1 MTISTLAQRDAIVRD
16 LEQRMVEAK
25 RRGTFWF
32 PPIATIHAIQ
42 RFDRFQR
49 FGI

>member
-1 MTISTLAQRDAIVRD
+1 MTISTQAQRDAIVCD
-16 LEQRMVEAK
+16 LELRMEDAK
-25 RRGTFWF
+25 RRGTFWL
-32 PPIATIHAIQ
+32 PPISTIHAIQ